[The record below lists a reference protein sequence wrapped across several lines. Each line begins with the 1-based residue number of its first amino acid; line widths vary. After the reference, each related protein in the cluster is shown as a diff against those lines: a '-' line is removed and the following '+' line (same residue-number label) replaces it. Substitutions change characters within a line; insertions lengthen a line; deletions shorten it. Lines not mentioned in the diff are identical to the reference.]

1 MKVTGSIFD
10 RYELVLEH
18 LSINE
23 CTNQGK
29 KQTVSKIHHGNY
41 EGSRSIENNQ

>member
-23 CTNQGK
+23 CTNHGK
-29 KQTVSKIHHGNY
+29 KVSKIHHGNY
-41 EGSRSIENNQ
+41 EGSRSIENDQ

>member
-18 LSINE
+18 FSINE

-29 KQTVSKIHHGNY
+29 KKRYLRFTMVTMKVADL
-41 EGSRSIENNQ
+41 